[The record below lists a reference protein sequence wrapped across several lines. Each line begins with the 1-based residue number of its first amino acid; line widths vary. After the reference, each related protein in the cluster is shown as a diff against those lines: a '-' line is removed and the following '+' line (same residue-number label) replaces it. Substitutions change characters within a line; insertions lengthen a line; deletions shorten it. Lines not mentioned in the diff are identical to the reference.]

1 MGRLSFTE
9 LRSRLS
15 DRVDR
20 AARGTD
26 IPAGIER
33 GEITP
38 PSGSRERGRMRR
50 RLRELRRLREALLLE
65 LGALVLEAHRHD
77 RDDSPVI
84 KRKAAEAATVDSEAR
99 AIADALGTDGGL
111 DTIVAAGIAGPC
123 PTCGTLTSTAARF
136 CPTCGTALDGR
147 PDAAPAQ
154 VAEPV
159 VVDAPVPDLDA
170 PQAADPDAPAITEA
184 DAVEGLPGSDDT
196 APSSNGDGNPKD
208 EPELEATAER

>member
-1 MGRLSFTE
+1 MGHLSFTE

-38 PSGSRERGRMRR
+38 PTGSRERGRLRR
-50 RLRELRRLREALLLE
+50 RLREVRRLREALLLE
-65 LGALVLEAHRHD
+65 LGALVMEAHRHG
-77 RDDSPVI
+77 RDESPVI
-84 KRKAAEAATVDSEAR
+84 KRKAADAAGVDAEAR
-99 AIADALGTDGGL
+99 AIAEALETDSGL

-136 CPTCGTALDGR
+136 CSTCGTALDGR
-147 PDAAPAQ
+147 PEAVAHDQDPTAVVAAP
-154 VAEPV
+154 
-159 VVDAPVPDLDA
+159 DASA
-170 PQAADPDAPAITEA
+170 PAAADPDVPAVTDA
-184 DAVEGLPGSDDT
+184 DAVEGHPADT
-196 APSSNGDGNPKD
+196 PPSANGDGGS
-208 EPELEATAER
+208 PEETEFEATRSER